1 MAPDTLQEPRLGEPG
16 EACAECGSP
25 LAADQRYCLNCGTRR
40 GDPRLDYAQ
49 HLKNENGGNGAEGP
63 PRGPGDPDSKQPG
76 SGRDWTPFVLVGLVA
91 ALGMMLA
98 IGVLIGKG
106 GSGGSDQASAPVVQV
121 TGTGTDT
128 GSGTNLPTAN
138 TSFKSD
144 WPSGKDGY
152 TVELGTLPKQGTTA
166 DQVAAQTSDATS
178 KGATDVGAL
187 DTDDYGSLPA
197 GNYLIYSGVY
207 DNKADATKA
216 LKSLKSNF
224 PDAKVVQVSTKAAAG
239 GGKVVAAKSGSDL
252 TSGNAG
258 SNATV
263 KASDSALQDLQNQS
277 GQNYADAS
285 KHLPNNVATSGS
297 TVKNDNKDPGA
308 GTPTQVIK

>member
-1 MAPDTLQEPRLGEPG
+1 MYR
-16 EACAECGSP
+16 
-25 LAADQRYCLNCGTRR
+25 
-40 GDPRLDYAQ
+40 
-49 HLKNENGGNGAEGP
+49 
-63 PRGPGDPDSKQPG
+63 
-76 SGRDWTPFVLVGLVA
+76 F
-91 ALGMMLA
+91 
-98 IGVLIGKG
+98 
-106 GSGGSDQASAPVVQV
+106 
-121 TGTGTDT
+121 
-128 GSGTNLPTAN
+128 
-138 TSFKSD
+138 
-144 WPSGKDGY
+144 
-152 TVELGTLPKQGTTA
+152 
-166 DQVAAQTSDATS
+166 
-178 KGATDVGAL
+178 
-187 DTDDYGSLPA
+187 PA